1 MNQDKDTDSIYDPA
15 WTADYFDNYGRREW
29 QRLVDSPV
37 NEVSL
42 FVHTHY
48 LEKYV
53 SQGVRVL
60 EIGAGA
66 GRFTQILASLGAHIT
81 VGDISPVQL
90 ELNKTHAQQFD
101 FSQAIENWQL
111 LDITDMSQ
119 LPADSFDCVVAY
131 GAPLSYVLDKRD
143 RALQE
148 CIRVLQPQGYFLLSV
163 ASLWGSAHRH
173 LNQILNTPAENNRKI
188 IKTGD
193 ISPDTYPER
202 DHFLH
207 LFRAAELRNW
217 LKNANL
223 QIRELSASSCLS
235 LGWDGYLETI
245 RSDET
250 KWQELLQMELEASAE
265 KGCLDM
271 GTAIIAVTEKR

>member
-1 MNQDKDTDSIYDPA
+1 MNQDRGSNSIYDPA
-15 WTADYFDNYGRREW
+15 WTANYFDNYGRREW
-29 QRLVDSPV
+29 KRMVDSPV

-42 FVHTHY
+42 YIHTHY
-48 LEKYV
+48 LEEYV
-53 SQGVRVL
+53 SKGDRVL

-66 GRFTQILASLGAHIT
+66 GRFTQILAGLGAHIT

-90 ELNKTHAQQFD
+90 ELNKAHAKQFG
-101 FSQAIENWQL
+101 FFQAIENWQL

-143 RALQE
+143 IALQE
-148 CIRVLQPQGYFLLSV
+148 CIRVLKPHGYFLLSV
-163 ASLWGSAHRH
+163 GSLWGSVHRQ
-173 LNQILNTPAENNRKI
+173 LAPVLNTPAENNRKI

-193 ISPDTYPER
+193 ISPNTYPER

-207 LFRAAELRNW
+207 LFRAAEFKNW
-217 LKNANL
+217 LINANL
-223 QIRELSASSCLS
+223 QIKELSASSCLS
-235 LGWDGYLETI
+235 LGWDEFLETI

-250 KWQELLQMELEASAE
+250 KWQELLRMELEASAE
-265 KGCLDM
+265 AGCLDM
-271 GTAIIAVTEKR
+271 GTSIIAVTEK